1 MNFKFGIG
9 DLKFTG
15 YQIPTTNH
23 RPMLTIFTAHWVL
36 PVTAPPLGQGAVAF
50 DGSSI
55 VAVGRLDDVRSRFPQ
70 ATVRD
75 FGEAAILPGLVNT
88 HSHLELTAFRGRLE
102 EPHFQRWVAEL
113 IKLKRERLSDED
125 LLVSARLG
133 CVEAIRVGV
142 TTLADTADAAAPF
155 EALLESGQRGV
166 IFQECFGP
174 DAAQAEQSVAAL
186 RRKVGDYLDR
196 VAEFGVGSRLKVGVS
211 PHAPYSVSAE
221 LYRRVASLAR
231 DENLEVAIHT
241 AESLDEAKF
250 LKDGTGAFA
259 ASLRARGIGFAPPGC
274 STVEYLAR
282 LGVLELKPLLIHCV
296 SVDDADIELLA
307 RTGAR
312 VAHCPK
318 SNAKFGHG
326 VAPLKA
332 LLDAGV
338 NVGLGTDSVASNNT
352 CDLIEE
358 ARFAALLHRAASR
371 DAGLFAPDEL
381 LRMVTLDGAR
391 CLGLERQ
398 CGSLEAGKDADL
410 VVVDLARAHAVPHY
424 DPAAAVVWSCSARD
438 VVLTVAAGKILF
450 DGERVTVFD
459 EDEVINSAR
468 RVQAK
473 LAPRL

>member
-1 MNFKFGIG
+1 MAV
-9 DLKFTG
+9 
-15 YQIPTTNH
+15 
-23 RPMLTIFTAHWVL
+23 IFTAHWVL
-36 PVTAPPLGQGAVAF
+36 PITAPPIERGAVAF
-50 DGSSI
+50 ARSKI
-55 VAVGRLDDVRSRFPQ
+55 LAVGALDEVRARFPD
-70 ATVRD
+70 ATPRD
-75 FGEAAILPGLVNT
+75 FGEAAILPGFVNT

-102 EPHFQRWVAEL
+102 ETRFQRWVAEL
-113 IKLKRERLSDED
+113 IRLKRERLNDAD

-133 CVEAIRVGV
+133 CIEAIRAGV
-142 TTLADTADAAAPF
+142 TTMADTADAGAPF

-174 DAAQAEQSVAAL
+174 DAQQAEQSVAAL
-186 RRKVGDYLDR
+186 RAKVSDYRDR
-196 VAEFGVGSRLKVGVS
+196 IAEFGVGSRLKVGVS

-221 LYRRVASLAR
+221 LYRRVASLASNEEL
-231 DENLEVAIHT
+231 DVAIHA
-241 AESLDEAKF
+241 AESADEAGF
-250 LKDGTGAFA
+250 LRDGTGAFA
-259 ASLRARGIGFAPPGC
+259 ASLGARGIGFAPPGC
-274 STVEYLAR
+274 STVEYLDR

-296 SVDDADIELLA
+296 RVDAADIELLA
-307 RTGAR
+307 RRGAR

-326 VAPLKA
+326 VTPLKA

-338 NVGLGTDSVASNNT
+338 TVGFGTDSVASNNT

-371 DAGLFAPDEL
+371 DANLFPPDEL
-381 LRMVTLDGAR
+381 LRVMTLDGAR

-410 VVVDLARAHAVPHY
+410 VVIDLARAHSTPHY

-438 VVLTVAAGKILF
+438 VALTMVAGRVLF
-450 DGERVTVFD
+450 DGGRVTTFD
-459 EDEVINSAR
+459 EDRVTEEAR

-473 LAPRL
+473 LAPR